1 MPDSCTSIASKH
13 RTSNWDAF
21 VNDCNYIESHI
32 AHHCATFI
40 DISSIFHRFPNSRKT
55 WLVCKFL
62 LKHPRARGTQDK
74 ILTVFDRIAPLSKH
88 GEPVRALGCTYV
100 FGAALVLI
108 GEVNAVAPLL
118 TMCFLVAYTFM
129 NFSCFVLT
137 YVRSPGFRP
146 AGGALIRCNYCI

>member
-1 MPDSCTSIASKH
+1 MEYVSPVRLVESIQSKSKYNSLSVNFTFGTFASTNH
-13 RTSNWDAF
+13 
-21 VNDCNYIESHI
+21 
-32 AHHCATFI
+32 
-40 DISSIFHRFPNSRKT
+40 
-55 WLVCKFL
+55 FL
-62 LKHPRARGTQDK
+62 QSARVIQDK

-88 GEPVRALGCTYV
+88 GEPVRALFCTYV
-100 FGAALVLI
+100 FGGALVLI

-146 AGGALIRCNYCI
+146 AGQVRSPLNME